1 MKEPDVTQ
9 KDVKLRQ
16 GTKNQMNVRVLGTS
30 LAIIVLVFIGLYLGF
45 VGSTTTETP
54 APSAQETPT
63 PAP

>member
-1 MKEPDVTQ
+1 MNEPDVTQ
-9 KDVKLRQ
+9 KDVKVRQ

-45 VGSTTTETP
+45 VGSNTTETP